1 MGTQGLAWSGPGG
14 PFYCPAGQG
23 SSHMVLLHRVVAFIA
38 SSLHNVKDVEPL
50 LLAGLRRAQAPALS
64 GVVHSLPLAGHRTTK
79 LGCDSLDHIV
89 ENQREDESK
98 IQQSRRSCTINH
110 SCDPGATDR
119 TSTPRE
125 AQGQVTMS
133 QHHNDTAQKPL
144 TLLAMQ
150 SCPKPLLLQALVCTR
165 ALSLSSASRPKWD
178 IPRASATARTNLRQ
192 EFAARLLQ
200 EEFQDKQPFISISY
214 LLVPDLLGEQG

>member
-1 MGTQGLAWSGPGG
+1 M
-14 PFYCPAGQG
+14 
-23 SSHMVLLHRVVAFIA
+23 HRVVAFIA

-64 GVVHSLPLAGHRTTK
+64 GMVHSLPLAGHRTTK
-79 LGCDSLDHIV
+79 SGCDSLDHIV
-89 ENQREDESK
+89 EYQREDESK
-98 IQQSRRSCTINH
+98 IQQSRKSCTINH

-133 QHHNDTAQKPL
+133 QHHDHTAQKPL

-165 ALSLSSASRPKWD
+165 ALCLSSVSRPKRD
-178 IPRASATARTNLRQ
+178 IPRASATARTNLRH

-200 EEFQDKQPFISISY
+200 EEFQDKKPFISISY